1 MKTSNP
7 DHNLWDN
14 NGTYWCRFTVHY
26 PDYTKGRIAKS
37 LHTHDL
43 AEARRR
49 RDHVMKS
56 TPGAGFPVL
65 EQDHL
70 PEMSPMQFW
79 VAEAA

>member
-37 LHTHDL
+37 LHTHD
-43 AEARRR
+43 
-49 RDHVMKS
+49 K
-56 TPGAGFPVL
+56 
-65 EQDHL
+65 
-70 PEMSPMQFW
+70 
-79 VAEAA
+79 AAAAATTS